1 VERGGSTEARLK
13 YLLSTLAAPLLLFMV
28 VATDETSSRTDN
40 KVGRGAA
47 KPSKEKEDS
56 ST

>member
-1 VERGGSTEARLK
+1 MK